1 MRYQRRQS
9 DNRKKHVHL
18 AVGNLGDDE
27 IAGQDGK
34 VHAVADDLVDAGT
47 VRVCNCPKF
56 QGDENGWH

>member
-1 MRYQRRQS
+1 M
-9 DNRKKHVHL
+9 HL